1 MNSSCP
7 VLARQILWEDLSAI
21 HLRQLI
27 QLAKEEDVPVGQKDV
42 TTETFPSATKQAV
55 ASLIARQDLV
65 VSGLKL
71 IPLILEA
78 YEARVSF
85 KESTKDGDLTTSGAL
100 IGQFSGDPI
109 ALLTAERIILNFLQ
123 HLSGVA
129 TLTETFVR
137 AMGETSTRLLDTRK
151 TTPGYRLLEKYAVTC
166 GGGWNHRL
174 GLHDRVLI
182 KDNHLH
188 AFKAQDGEPLQLAL
202 KAARQKNP
210 ELPIQ
215 IEVDNLSQLRNALKA
230 KPDCILL
237 DNFTPDEIRDA
248 VEIIDGQCASEA
260 SGGITLETL
269 PDYSHL
275 GLDFISTGA
284 TVHQSQWV
292 DIGLD
297 WED

>member
-1 MNSSCP
+1 MNSPRP
-7 VLARQILWEDLSAI
+7 VLAQQILWEDLSGI

-27 QLAKEEDVPVGQKDV
+27 QLAKEEDLPPGKKDV
-42 TTETFPSATKQAV
+42 TTETFPSEKQEAV
-55 ASLIARQDLV
+55 ASLVAREDLI

-71 IPLILEA
+71 IPLILEV
-78 YEARVSF
+78 YEAEVTFR
-85 KESTKDGDLTTSGAL
+85 ESLKDGDLATSGSL
-100 IGQFSGDPI
+100 IGQFSGDPV

-123 HLSGVA
+123 HLSGVS
-129 TLTETFVR
+129 TLTKKFVR
-137 AMGETSTRLLDTRK
+137 AMGQTSTRLLDTRK

-174 GLHDRVLI
+174 GLYDRVLI

-202 KAARQKNP
+202 KTARNKNSD
-210 ELPIQ
+210 LPIQ
-215 IEVDNLSQLRNALKA
+215 VEVDHLSQLHNALKA
-230 KPDCILL
+230 NPDCILL
-237 DNFTPDEIRDA
+237 DNFSPNKIIKA
-248 VEIIDGQCASEA
+248 LAIIDGECASEA
-260 SGGITLETL
+260 SGGITLDSL
-269 PDYSHL
+269 PEYSKL